1 MFFKVGN
8 IFTVCIIREFPPG
21 IFIDSRGMQ
30 CLKRHCRDVVEKEEQ
45 RKLDKYH
52 LLRLPFVSRQA
63 KILAI
68 LVLVSAIAGCIGSE
82 SKKGVELNP
91 SQNFSQN
98 ITQKISEEDMNVTA
112 EQVAPAQAQNASDGG
127 KSNQVHLIL
136 QPNDFNRTGK
146 IPITLKVV
154 NPRLNETVLT
164 VFKPEY
170 GQEWYDQ
177 TNITYLANHNW
188 TQNYTIKPKGNIN
201 YVKMYVQI
209 TENNTVVKR
218 AAWNF
223 TIEAPVGNAT

>member
-1 MFFKVGN
+1 
-8 IFTVCIIREFPPG
+8 
-21 IFIDSRGMQ
+21 MQ
-30 CLKRHCRDVVEKEEQ
+30 CLKRHRRDVVEKEEQ
-45 RKLDKYH
+45 RKLDDRHH
-52 LLRLPFVSRQA
+52 LLRLPFVSRQV

-98 ITQKISEEDMNVTA
+98 ITQNITQNISEEDLNVTA
-112 EQVAPAQAQNASDGG
+112 EQVAPAQAQNASDE
-127 KSNQVHLIL
+127 KKLNQIHLIL
-136 QPNDFNRTGK
+136 QPSDFNRTGK
-146 IPITLKVV
+146 IPITLKIV

-188 TQNYTIKPKGNIN
+188 TQNYTIKPKGNIS

-209 TENNTVVKR
+209 TENNIVVKR
-218 AAWNF
+218 AVWNF
-223 TIEAPVGNAT
+223 TLEAPVGNAT

>member
-1 MFFKVGN
+1 M
-8 IFTVCIIREFPPG
+8 
-21 IFIDSRGMQ
+21 
-30 CLKRHCRDVVEKEEQ
+30 VEKEEQ
-45 RKLDKYH
+45 RKLDDKHH

-91 SQNFSQN
+91 SQNLSQN
-98 ITQKISEEDMNVTA
+98 VTQKISEEDLNMTA
-112 EQVAPAQAQNASDGG
+112 EQVAPAQAQNASDE
-127 KSNQVHLIL
+127 KKPNQVRLIL

-146 IPITLKVV
+146 IPITLKIV
-154 NPRLNETVLT
+154 NPRLNETVLI

-170 GQEWYDQ
+170 GQEWYNE

-188 TQNYTIKPKGNIN
+188 TQNFTIKPKGNIS

-209 TENNTVVKR
+209 TENSTVVKR

-223 TIEAPVGNAT
+223 TLEAPVGNAT

>member
-1 MFFKVGN
+1 M
-8 IFTVCIIREFPPG
+8 
-21 IFIDSRGMQ
+21 
-30 CLKRHCRDVVEKEEQ
+30 VEKEEQ
-45 RKLDKYH
+45 RKLDDKHH
-52 LLRLPFVSRQA
+52 LLRLPFVSRQVR
-63 KILAI
+63 ILAI

-98 ITQKISEEDMNVTA
+98 VTQKISEEKLNVTA
-112 EQVAPAQAQNASDGG
+112 EQVAPAQEQNASDE
-127 KSNQVHLIL
+127 KKPNQVRLIL

-146 IPITLKVV
+146 IPITLKIV

-164 VFKPEY
+164 IFKPEY

-188 TQNYTIKPKGNIN
+188 TQNYTIKPKGNIS

-209 TENNTVVKR
+209 TENDTVVKR

-223 TIEAPVGNAT
+223 TLEAPVGNAT

>member
-1 MFFKVGN
+1 MDAK
-8 IFTVCIIREFPPG
+8 C
-21 IFIDSRGMQ
+21 
-30 CLKRHCRDVVEKEEQ
+30 
-45 RKLDKYH
+45 H
-52 LLRLPFVSRQA
+52 LLRLPFVSRRVR
-63 KILAI
+63 ILAI
-68 LVLVSAIAGCIGSE
+68 LVLVSMIAGCIGSE

-91 SQNFSQN
+91 FQNFSRNVAQN
-98 ITQKISEEDMNVTA
+98 ISEEKTNVSA
-112 EQVAPAQAQNASDGG
+112 EQDTSVEAQNASDGG

-136 QPNDFNRTGK
+136 QPNDFNQTGK
-146 IPITLKVV
+146 IPLTLKIV

-188 TQNYTIKPKGNIN
+188 TQNYTIKPKGNIS

-209 TENNTVVKR
+209 TENNVVVKR